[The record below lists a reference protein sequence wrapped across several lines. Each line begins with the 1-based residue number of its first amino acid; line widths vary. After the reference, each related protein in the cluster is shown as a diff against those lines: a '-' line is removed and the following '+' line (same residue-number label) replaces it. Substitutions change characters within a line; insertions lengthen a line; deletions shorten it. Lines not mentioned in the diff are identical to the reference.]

1 MKRGVLGSDLI
12 QAMRKNR
19 EIDPVFVAEIVDG
32 RLVLALV
39 DEPEFECIGQDIWDL
54 GVPLD
59 DIEGMTCRECGCTDD
74 NPCDGGCS
82 WVEEDL
88 CSNCVPL
95 NIELVEPEKAE

>member
-19 EIDPVFVAEIVDG
+19 EIDPVFVAELLDG
-32 RLVLALV
+32 RLCLALV
-39 DEPEFECIGQDIWDL
+39 DEPEFECIGQDIWDE
-54 GVPLD
+54 GVPL
-59 DIEGMTCRECGCTDD
+59 EEEVRTCRECGCTDD

-82 WVEEDL
+82 WAGPDI

-95 NIELVEPEKAE
+95 NIELVEPEKVE